1 MTGPAVA
8 VFDGVLNP
16 ELLPQSSLELRS
28 QPPQSAAP
36 ATPTAETE
44 PGKNSLNCANDCQ
57 DSCQQPDH
65 CLRDE
70 AQARVQQFLSST
82 SLDTM
87 INLAGDS
94 LEERIQSR
102 FTRDEKL

>member
-1 MTGPAVA
+1 
-8 VFDGVLNP
+8 
-16 ELLPQSSLELRS
+16 
-28 QPPQSAAP
+28 
-36 ATPTAETE
+36 
-44 PGKNSLNCANDCQ
+44 
-57 DSCQQPDH
+57 
-65 CLRDE
+65 LRDE